1 MKIKR
6 ITKSRRN
13 QISSAPP
20 SSIIQPQ
27 QQQESVEQF
36 SSILPQL
43 LDGPEVTEEQKQLI
57 LKRVL
62 EVRSKYNAFVE
73 RDVCQKV
80 KTILFASDLTE
91 DEARL
96 ALSICDDNEQ
106 DVLNRLSG
114 KNARKFRNMLKPAS
128 HDVANC
134 IEESNSIS
142 EEDSDHFDL
151 LENITFPYRLLST
164 PTTILSLGSYHK
176 STAAWWSNPGSLYHH
191 PIPINYKAMR
201 VEKNRTFIMSINE
214 DPETGNPRFTV
225 TDQATN
231 ATFVGSTPTKPWT
244 TICISYKGSRTTRIS
259 GPLYFGFSD
268 PTLQQL
274 LTNMVR
280 ESDINEY
287 YYRFVGDG
295 ESFCADREWKDEERQ
310 LLLTE
315 IRRYCDNMAVG
326 DNKEGINTF
335 PFGLVARNIP
345 NRTGFQCQYEYNQL
359 VTSGHITEFDE
370 CPVQSLRVN
379 YDKLVK
385 SLASNG
391 QMKRA
396 RKFSGQS
403 QVDSWVKKPVN
414 GPNPWNPLPN
424 MKDSITLE
432 PMNEPAISP
441 DGYVCD
447 YQTWTKILRSPE
459 SKDTC
464 PFTKKPLS
472 RRQLIK
478 LTFDNIAEY
487 VDKIRES

>member
-6 ITKSRRN
+6 VLRTTKARRN
-13 QISSAPP
+13 QISSAP
-20 SSIIQPQ
+20 SSSAPQQQQQQ
-27 QQQESVEQF
+27 QQQESV
-36 SSILPQL
+36 ILPQF
-43 LDGPEVTEEQKQLI
+43 LDGPDVTEEQKQLI

-73 RDVCQKV
+73 KDVCQKV

-96 ALSICDDNEQ
+96 ALSICNDNEQ

-114 KNARKFRNMLKPAS
+114 KGAQKFRNMLKPAS
-128 HDVANC
+128 RDTAEC
-134 IEESNSIS
+134 IESGSEDENLDPVDPLES
-142 EEDSDHFDL
+142 
-151 LENITFPYRLLST
+151 ITFPYRLPST
-164 PTTILSLGSYHK
+164 PTTIISLGSYHK

-201 VEKNRTFIMSINE
+201 VEKNRSFIMSIDE
-214 DPETGNPRFTV
+214 DPETGNPRFIV
-225 TDQATN
+225 TDQTTN
-231 ATFVGSTPTKPWT
+231 ATFVGNTPTKPWT

-268 PTLQQL
+268 PTLQRL
-274 LTNMVR
+274 LTKMVQ

-295 ESFCADREWKDEERQ
+295 ESFCADKDWKDEERQ
-310 LLLTE
+310 LLLSE
-315 IRRYCDNMAVG
+315 ISRRCDSISAGDNMEEAK
-326 DNKEGINTF
+326 NF
-335 PFGLVARNIP
+335 PFGLVSRNIP
-345 NRTGFQCQYEYNQL
+345 NRTGFQCQFEYNRL
-359 VTSGHITEFDE
+359 VMIGQISEFDG
-370 CPVQSLRVN
+370 CPVQPLRVN

-396 RKFSGQS
+396 RKFSGQN
-403 QVDSWVKKPVN
+403 QVDSWIKKPIG
-414 GPNPWNPLPN
+414 GPNPWNPLPD
-424 MKDSITLE
+424 MKDAITLE

-447 YQTWTKILRSPE
+447 YQTWTRILRSPE

-464 PFTKKPLS
+464 PFTKKSLS
-472 RRQLIK
+472 RRQLVK